1 MNSNSIRNIFSDSSI
16 FPFVFPHLRL
26 FHTASQRKHI
36 ITNKCTSISL
46 IWKKEEMK
54 TSNTSNKTNKI
65 RTAKENK
72 TNNSKRVRLFD
83 IAIVNGIDKCIAIE

>member
-1 MNSNSIRNIFSDSSI
+1 
-16 FPFVFPHLRL
+16 
-26 FHTASQRKHI
+26 
-36 ITNKCTSISL
+36 
-46 IWKKEEMK
+46 MK

-83 IAIVNGIDKCIAIE
+83 IAIVNGIDKCIAIEKIYCVAYNDLIHNRTCHTSIYYTLTAPLAIIKKKQKKMPE